1 MKRLFFKLMLAFF
14 GMAALTIG
22 LIWLVQA
29 VILKDSYLNE
39 RVASINTA
47 TEQVIL
53 STESDYADLEAS
65 LNVSLLAVDESGGV
79 LYQSEGMPMRGQ
91 IVKKIP
97 ELIASAGGGAETL
110 QTETEEA
117 RYALLSRAVGGG
129 YLLIVFSLVDVAE
142 ASRVL
147 LEQLWVITAVLLAA
161 AMLLSALLSRLFTRP
176 ILRVTTAS
184 KQMAA
189 GNYGV
194 RVPVTTKDE
203 IGQLTRALNELG
215 DELGKVENLRR
226 ELIANVSHELRAP
239 LTIIQGYAET
249 VRDITWPDE
258 QKRTSQLTMI
268 SDEAVRLSGM
278 VNDILDYSK
287 LESGAETVSPARFD
301 GGAALSELMGIILND
316 GVRLPV
322 LRIDTLHFAADTPYE
337 TRLINDPDAGVRVM
351 PSEGATALREAL
363 SQVVDAGTAR
373 RVSGSFKLDD
383 GTPLAM
389 GGKTGTGDNRIE
401 SMGAGGR
408 ILSSKSIN
416 RTATFVFYIGEHH
429 FGTLTAFVPGR
440 SAEAFKF
447 TSALPVQV
455 LKGMAPLLAPYLA
468 PGVQTQCRADPEL
481 ANR

>member
-53 STESDYADLEAS
+53 STETDYADLEAS

-215 DELGKVENLRR
+215 DELGKAENLRR

-301 GGAALSELMGIILND
+301 GGAALSELI
-316 GVRLPV
+316 VRYEIEAGKKDVALELTGAEGDLLFDPGKFAQV
-322 LRIDTLHFAADTPYE
+322 MNNLLGNAVQHASRRSIVRVRCEPAGSARRISVE
-337 TRLINDPDAGVRVM
+337 NAGVPIPAEELERIWERYHRA
-351 PSEGATALREAL
+351 PQAGA
-363 SQVVDAGTAR
+363 AG
-373 RVSGSFKLDD
+373 SL
-383 GTPLAM
+383 
-389 GGKTGTGDNRIE
+389 GTGLGLAIV
-401 SMGAGGR
+401 
-408 ILSSKSIN
+408 KSILDQHGVSYGVESDEK
-416 RTATFVFYIGEHH
+416 RTVFWFETMPLG
-429 FGTLTAFVPGR
+429 
-440 SAEAFKF
+440 SAE
-447 TSALPVQV
+447 
-455 LKGMAPLLAPYLA
+455 
-468 PGVQTQCRADPEL
+468 
-481 ANR
+481 

>member
-53 STESDYADLEAS
+53 STETDYADLEAS

-215 DELGKVENLRR
+215 DELGKAENLRR

-301 GGAALSELMGIILND
+301 GGAALSELI
-316 GVRLPV
+316 VRYEIEAGKKDVALELTGAEVDLLFDPGKFAQV
-322 LRIDTLHFAADTPYE
+322 MNNLLGNAVQHASRRSIVRVRCEPAGSARRISVE
-337 TRLINDPDAGVRVM
+337 NAGVPIPAEELERIWERYHRA
-351 PSEGATALREAL
+351 PQTGS
-363 SQVVDAGTAR
+363 AG
-373 RVSGSFKLDD
+373 SL
-383 GTPLAM
+383 
-389 GGKTGTGDNRIE
+389 GTGLGLAIV
-401 SMGAGGR
+401 
-408 ILSSKSIN
+408 KSILVQHGVSYGVESDEK
-416 RTATFVFYIGEHH
+416 RTVFWFETMP
-429 FGTLTAFVPGR
+429 FG
-440 SAEAFKF
+440 SAE
-447 TSALPVQV
+447 
-455 LKGMAPLLAPYLA
+455 
-468 PGVQTQCRADPEL
+468 
-481 ANR
+481 

>member
-53 STESDYADLEAS
+53 STETDYADLEAS
-65 LNVSLLAVDESGGV
+65 LNVSLLAVDESGDV

-215 DELGKVENLRR
+215 DELGKAENLRR

-301 GGAALSELMGIILND
+301 GGAALSELI
-316 GVRLPV
+316 VRYEIEAGKKDVALELTGAEGDLLFDPGKFAQV
-322 LRIDTLHFAADTPYE
+322 MNNLLSNAVQHASHRSIVRVRCEPAGSARRISVE
-337 TRLINDPDAGVRVM
+337 NAGVPIPAEELERIWERYHRA
-351 PSEGATALREAL
+351 PQTGS
-363 SQVVDAGTAR
+363 AG
-373 RVSGSFKLDD
+373 SLGPGL
-383 GTPLAM
+383 GLA
-389 GGKTGTGDNRIE
+389 IV
-401 SMGAGGR
+401 
-408 ILSSKSIN
+408 KSILDPHGVSYGVESDEK
-416 RTATFVFYIGEHH
+416 RTVFWFETMP
-429 FGTLTAFVPGR
+429 FG
-440 SAEAFKF
+440 SA
-447 TSALPVQV
+447 
-455 LKGMAPLLAPYLA
+455 G
-468 PGVQTQCRADPEL
+468 
-481 ANR
+481 

>member
-53 STESDYADLEAS
+53 STETDYADLEAS

-215 DELGKVENLRR
+215 DELGKAENLRR

-301 GGAALSELMGIILND
+301 GGAALSELIVRYEIEAGKKDVALELTGAEGDLLFDPGKFAQVMNNLLGNAVQHASRRSIVRVRCEPAGSARRISVENAGVPIPAEELERIWERYHRAPQTGSAGSLGTGLGLAIVKSILVQH
-316 GVRLPV
+316 GVCYGVESDDKRTV
-322 LRIDTLHFAADTPYE
+322 FWFETMRIDS
-337 TRLINDPDAGVRVM
+337 AG
-351 PSEGATALREAL
+351 
-363 SQVVDAGTAR
+363 
-373 RVSGSFKLDD
+373 
-383 GTPLAM
+383 
-389 GGKTGTGDNRIE
+389 
-401 SMGAGGR
+401 
-408 ILSSKSIN
+408 
-416 RTATFVFYIGEHH
+416 
-429 FGTLTAFVPGR
+429 
-440 SAEAFKF
+440 
-447 TSALPVQV
+447 
-455 LKGMAPLLAPYLA
+455 
-468 PGVQTQCRADPEL
+468 
-481 ANR
+481 